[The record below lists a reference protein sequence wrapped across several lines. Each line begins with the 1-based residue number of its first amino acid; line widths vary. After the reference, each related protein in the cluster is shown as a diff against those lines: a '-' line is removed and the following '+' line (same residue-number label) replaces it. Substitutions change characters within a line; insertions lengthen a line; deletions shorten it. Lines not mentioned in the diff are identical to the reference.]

1 MNGGADGGGVVN
13 GSDDRIRDR
22 SFMDRTVSVVL
33 DGSIGLTCPTDE
45 RTGVRS

>member
-13 GSDDRIRDR
+13 GSADRSRDR
-22 SFMDRTVSVVL
+22 SFKDRTVSVVL